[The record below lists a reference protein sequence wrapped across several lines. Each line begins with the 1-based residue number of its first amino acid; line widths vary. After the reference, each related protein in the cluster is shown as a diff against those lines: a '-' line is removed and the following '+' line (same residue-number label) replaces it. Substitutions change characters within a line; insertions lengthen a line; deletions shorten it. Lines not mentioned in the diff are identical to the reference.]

1 MDAEVTMNS
10 QTKADEVKIP
20 LEKLI
25 KSPNI
30 ASLLDDA
37 QLNDLGREVFA
48 DFLLDLSSRTEWE
61 ARVVKSVDL
70 ALQVQQKK
78 NFPWNNSSNVK
89 FPIITIAALQ
99 FLARVSLMTTG
110 RKIVR
115 AEVLGNDTTGRKTL
129 QAARIS
135 NHMSMQLT
143 TEVPNWVD
151 HDEQVKLAACIIG
164 ASFKKTFYD
173 PIAGVNVSEHVP
185 AMSLV
190 LDYYTKDINT
200 SGRMTQIITMSGND
214 LQERFRRG
222 IYLKTSHGMLQPSVD
237 STQLSTSNDERQA
250 LKEPAA
256 NSATE
261 IDVLEQ
267 HCWKDFDGDGYAE
280 PYVITIRRDNQ
291 KVLRI
296 VARFIDVG
304 DVHRVND
311 REVQHLD
318 QQAMQTEDMKSK
330 SELER
335 KAQSIHKATGNFITR
350 IDPTQHFTRYC
361 FIPSPDGGIY
371 GLGLGALLGPL
382 NESVNTLMNQLI
394 DNGTL
399 AVTAGGFL
407 GRGVKMKGGRQTF
420 DPFEWK
426 PVDSTGTDLKNNIVP
441 LPVREPSDVLFRLLS
456 MLIEYAEKLGSA
468 TDIMTGIS
476 PGQNTPAETS
486 RNTVEQGMM
495 LFSGI
500 FARMHRSYT
509 EELKKYF
516 RLNQIFLTDSPRW
529 FDLTNGDDKILDKD
543 DYTTNTFRIAPSVSP
558 EAVSQSARKE
568 QAGLLVKMSRE
579 EPGFNRYLVMR
590 DFLDV
595 LGVENV
601 DRIYPDPQGQNAI
614 APPVPAKLQELQLK
628 LAQADKHHA
637 DNMMLAVATLK
648 DEMLM
653 NEAHITELR
662 AKATKELSEAAGV
675 DIGHQIALLDI
686 QISETKSKNE
696 SIRSTLQILN
706 KMNADKLAATEKAAL
721 PAPQPKQP
729 KPEGAIDDATK

>member
-1 MDAEVTMNS
+1 MADDVIMNS
-10 QTKADEVKIP
+10 EQRVDPIKIP

-30 ASLLDDA
+30 AELLDGP
-37 QLNDLGREVFA
+37 QLDKLGQDVYL
-48 DFLLDLSSRTEWE
+48 DFNGDVGSRSDWAT
-61 ARVVKSVDL
+61 RNVKAVDL

-78 NFPWNNSSNVK
+78 NFPWTNSSNVK

-99 FLARVSLMTTG
+99 FLARVSIMTKG

-115 AEVLGNDTTGRKTL
+115 AEVVGNDSTGRKTL
-129 QAARIS
+129 QANRIS
-135 NHMSMQLT
+135 NHMSLQLT

-151 HDEQVKLAACIIG
+151 NDEQAKLTACIVG
-164 ASFKKTFYD
+164 ASFKKTSYD
-173 PIAGVNVSEHVP
+173 PIAGVNISEHVP
-185 AMSLV
+185 PMSLV
-190 LDYYTKDINT
+190 LDYYTKSVET
-200 SGRMTQIITMSGND
+200 CGRITHIITMSGND
-214 LQERFRRG
+214 LQERYRRG
-222 IYLKTSHGMLQPSVD
+222 IFLKTPKDSLNPTND
-237 STQLSTSNDERQA
+237 STVLALANDSRQG
-250 LKEPAA
+250 LREPSS

-280 PYVITIRRDNQ
+280 PYIITIRRDNQ
-291 KVLRI
+291 RVLRI

-311 REVQHLD
+311 RQVQMLD
-318 QQAMQTEDMKSK
+318 QQAMQTEDMTLR

-335 KAQSIHKATGNFITR
+335 KAQSFHKQANNHITR
-350 IDPTQHFTRYC
+350 IDGTQYFTRYC

-441 LPVREPSDVLFRLLS
+441 LPVREPSDVLFKLLA

-468 TDIMTGIS
+468 TDIMTGVS

-486 RNTVEQGMM
+486 RNTIEQGMM

-529 FDLTNGDDKILDKD
+529 FDLTVGEDKILDKE
-543 DYTTNTFRIAPSVSP
+543 DYTTNLFRIVPSVSP

-568 QAGLLVKMSRE
+568 QAGMLVKLARE
-579 EPGFNRYLVMR
+579 EPGFNRYLVMK
-590 DFLDV
+590 DFLEV
-595 LGVENV
+595 CGVDNV
-601 DRIYPDPQGQNAI
+601 DRIFPDPQGPKAI
-614 APPVPAKLQELQLK
+614 APPVPLKVQELQLK

-637 DNMMLAVATLK
+637 DDMMLAVATLK
-648 DEMLM
+648 NEVTV
-653 NEAHITELR
+653 NEARVVELR
-662 AKATKELSEAAGV
+662 AKATKELSEANGV
-675 DIGHQIALLDI
+675 DVGHQIALLDLE
-686 QISETKSKNE
+686 ISETKAKNE
-696 SIRSTLQILN
+696 SIRSTLEILN
-706 KMNADKLAATEKAAL
+706 KMNETKLAAAAKAE
-721 PAPQPKQP
+721 APPPQQKA
-729 KPEGAIDDATK
+729 EGAIDNVT